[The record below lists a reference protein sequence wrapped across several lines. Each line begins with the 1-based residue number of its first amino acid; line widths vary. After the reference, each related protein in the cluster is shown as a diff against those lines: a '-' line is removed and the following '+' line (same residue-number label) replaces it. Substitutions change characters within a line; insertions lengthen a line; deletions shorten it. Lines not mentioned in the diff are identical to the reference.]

1 MLKCS
6 RVGEKTRVFDH
17 GFAGIE
23 AKLHARHY
31 ISAVVF
37 SHDLGAMFADLVE
50 ETESGPR
57 DIIAI
62 FNSLS
67 KGAMTWQERQTL
79 PQDVRDLRSVSK
91 RIVRAVH
98 PLLESVLQQE
108 AELKGVKYS
117 SLLESFRTTTV
128 PQETQAQDE
137 PVQHDTIIPSIEAS
151 SAEQLGHTAIAADV
165 AEVTTAESVNGLID
179 RADNKTSA
187 IFATEATFDD
197 PWAHGGV
204 PWYLAEFQVDGTTV
218 HKEAS
223 ERAESEALT
232 EIDDVAMQQL
242 ENSMSVEHDI
252 ATKSAVVNGV
262 ESISPDKKGHGRST
276 INTRKSRAA
285 SQVKVVPRP
294 SRARTSRGKKA
305 TGVDESVDGIDDA
318 KIPTGTRDA
327 ASDDT
332 GGPEFERLARGRK
345 DAYPSR
351 RRALRR

>member
-1 MLKCS
+1 
-6 RVGEKTRVFDH
+6 
-17 GFAGIE
+17 
-23 AKLHARHY
+23 
-31 ISAVVF
+31 
-37 SHDLGAMFADLVE
+37 MFADLVE
-50 ETESGPR
+50 ETDTGPR

-108 AELKGVKYS
+108 AELKGVNYS
-117 SLLESFRTTTV
+117 TLLESFRTTTV
-128 PQETQAQDE
+128 PQDTQAQDE
-137 PVQHDTIIPSIEAS
+137 PVQHNTIIPSIEAS
-151 SAEQLGHTAIAADV
+151 SVEQLGHTATAAV
-165 AEVTTAESVNGLID
+165 ASEVTTTELINGSID
-179 RADNKTSA
+179 MADKKTSA
-187 IFATEATFDD
+187 IFATESTLDD

-204 PWYLAEFQVDGTTV
+204 PWYFAGFKVDGTTV

-276 INTRKSRAA
+276 TSTRKSRAA
-285 SQVKVVPRP
+285 SQVQAVTRP
-294 SRARTSRGKKA
+294 SRARTSRGKKV
-305 TGVDESVDGIDDA
+305 TGVHESVDGNDDA
-318 KIPTGTRDA
+318 KIATGTRHA

-332 GGPEFERLARGRK
+332 GAPESERVARGRK